1 MTTEYSIAKLTEML
15 QAKGIR
21 PSAQRIGVLGI
32 VANSHRHPSAEDIY
46 SNLSKL
52 YLSLSRTTVYNSL
65 KTLTEKGLLRE
76 LEIESGCSRYDMA
89 QQPAHSHFIC
99 RRCSRIYGM
108 PMPGNLAEWM
118 SPRFDIDSVDVTFR
132 GLCPDCIKLIDN
144 QSTTK

>member
-52 YLSLSRTTVYNSL
+52 FLSLSRTTVYNSL

-89 QQPAHSHFIC
+89 
-99 RRCSRIYGM
+99 
-108 PMPGNLAEWM
+108 
-118 SPRFDIDSVDVTFR
+118 T
-132 GLCPDCIKLIDN
+132 
-144 QSTTK
+144 